1 LVHAAPEAYR
11 SAPEIQTRP
20 GREGCTQRLG
30 ELLEAVMSEAELLI
44 WTHLMAM
51 AGYFGVQLAV
61 LYMLLPAAARAPN
74 EPGRRAI
81 LINGF
86 KFYNPF
92 TIAMLGLIVMSG
104 AIHLTDLKASMKM
117 EYFARIG
124 AALELKLLLA
134 FLLIFI
140 QTYITFGLAFRIGR
154 QEEVAAHGDGEPF
167 SAEKIDRLLSR
178 IRAMIFLT
186 IALTA
191 GVVLVSIRMASDAE
205 PAVPVSA
212 AALAR
217 VHLTAITNSN
227 DFDL

>member
-1 LVHAAPEAYR
+1 
-11 SAPEIQTRP
+11 
-20 GREGCTQRLG
+20 
-30 ELLEAVMSEAELLI
+30 MSETELLI

-51 AGYFGVQLAV
+51 AGYFGMQLAV
-61 LYMLLPAAARAPN
+61 LYMLLPAAARAPD

-81 LINGF
+81 LVNGF

-117 EYFARIG
+117 DYFARIG

-154 QEEVAAHGDGEPF
+154 QEEVAVHGDGEAF
-167 SAEKIDRLLSR
+167 TAEKIDRMLAR

-186 IALTA
+186 IGLTA
-191 GVVLVSIRMASDAE
+191 AVVLVSIRMVSDAN
-205 PAVPVSA
+205 PAVPISTA
-212 AALAR
+212 ARAR
-217 VHLTAITNSN
+217 PHFTAIIKATNFKFSAE
-227 DFDL
+227 